1 MKIGIIG
8 YNNVGKAVEY
18 GFNSPNNQF
27 VIIDTEFRNTVMK
40 DVVNTDVVFVC
51 ITTDETK
58 QLETGELTKVLVHL
72 VELQYKGLVC
82 IKSMLPP
89 GIVDETPWKQIRRDL
104 RLVINP
110 DNVGEYQPN
119 RTFVESPMIILGA
132 DNQQLLDSAKVVY
145 EQSNVVKK
153 WFMEM
158 SLNEAILMKLFTDTF
173 LATKAVL
180 FGEFSQMLGKFS
192 DRDWNDFA
200 CMMTHDPRIGRSVTQ
215 INGQPGYG
223 SVHYPAMMFTFAR
236 TAIRSLTTS
245 GTAAGAMVSNTLLK
259 AK

>member
-27 VIIDTEFRNTVMK
+27 VIVDEAFTSTAMEN
-40 DVVNTDVVFVC
+40 VVDTDVVFIC
-51 ITTDETK
+51 ITTDDTK
-58 QLETGELTKVLVHL
+58 RLETAELTETLVVLT
-72 VELQYKGLVC
+72 ELQYKGLVF
-82 IKSMLPP
+82 IKSVLPP
-89 GIVDETPWKQIRRDL
+89 TFVNLGRWKQIQSNL

-110 DNVGEYQPN
+110 DTVGEYQPN

-132 DNQQLLDSAKVVY
+132 DSQQLIDDAKAIY

-158 SLNEAILMKLFTDTF
+158 SMTEAILMKLFTDTF
-173 LATKAVL
+173 LATKAAL
-180 FGEFSQMLGKFS
+180 IGEFSQMLGKFS

-200 CMMTHDPRIGRSVTQ
+200 CMMTHDPRIGRSMTE
-215 INGQPGYG
+215 IHGQPGY
-223 SVHYPAMMFTFAR
+223 STVHYPAMMDTFAR
-236 TAIRSLTTS
+236 TAIQSLTTS

>member
-27 VIIDTEFRNTVMK
+27 IIVDEALTSTTVG
-40 DVVNTDVVFVC
+40 DAVDTDVVFVC
-51 ITTDETK
+51 ITTDDTK
-58 QLETGELTKVLVHL
+58 QLETIDLTKALVQL
-72 VELQYKGLVC
+72 VGLKYRGLVFV
-82 IKSMLPP
+82 KSMLPP
-89 GIVDETPWKQIRRDL
+89 GIVDTNQWKQIRRDL
-104 RLVINP
+104 QLVINP

-132 DNQQLLDSAKVVY
+132 DNQQLIDDAKAIY
-145 EQSNVVKK
+145 EHSNVVKK

-173 LATKAVL
+173 LATKASL
-180 FGEFSQMLGKFS
+180 IGEFSQMLGKFS
-192 DRDWNDFA
+192 DRDWNEFA
-200 CMMTHDPRIGRSVTQ
+200 CMMTHDPRIGRSMTE
-215 INGQPGYG
+215 IHGQPGYS

-236 TAIRSLTTS
+236 TAIQSLTIS
-245 GTAAGAMVSNTLLK
+245 GTASGAMVSNTLLK

>member
-27 VIIDTEFRNTVMK
+27 VIIDTECWNTVVE
-40 DVVNTDVVFVC
+40 DIASTDVVFIC
-51 ITTDETK
+51 IATDATK
-58 QLETGELTKVLVHL
+58 RLETAELTEALVQL
-72 VELQYKGLVC
+72 MELQYKGLVI
-82 IKSMLPP
+82 IKSILSPTFATQR
-89 GIVDETPWKQIRRDL
+89 IWERFRSEL

-110 DNVGEYQPN
+110 DTVGEYQPN

-132 DNQQLLDSAKVVY
+132 DSQQLIDDAKAIY

-158 SLNEAILMKLFTDTF
+158 SMTEAILMKLFTDTF
-173 LATKAVL
+173 LATKAAL
-180 FGEFSQMLGKFS
+180 IGEFSQMLGKFS

-200 CMMTHDPRIGRSVTQ
+200 CMMTHDPRIGRSMTE
-215 INGQPGYG
+215 IHGQPGYS
-223 SVHYPAMMFTFAR
+223 SVHYPAMMFTFAQ
-236 TAIRSLTTS
+236 TAIQSLTTS

>member
-27 VIIDTEFRNTVMK
+27 IIVDEALTDTLVADVM
-40 DVVNTDVVFVC
+40 DTDVVFVC
-51 ITTDETK
+51 IATDDTK
-58 QLETGELTKVLVHL
+58 RLETAELTEVLIYL
-72 VELQYKGLVC
+72 AELQYKGLVI

-89 GIVDETPWKQIRRDL
+89 TFATMGRWKQIQNKL

-132 DNQQLLDSAKVVY
+132 DSQQLIDDAKAIY

-158 SLNEAILMKLFTDTF
+158 SMTEAILMKLFMDTF
-173 LATKAVL
+173 LATKASL
-180 FGEFSQMLGKFS
+180 IGEFSQMLGKFS

-200 CMMTHDPRIGRSVTQ
+200 CMMTHDPRIGRSMTE
-215 INGQPGYG
+215 IHSQPGYG
-223 SVHYPAMMFTFAR
+223 TVHYPAMMDTFAR
-236 TAIRSLTTS
+236 AATQLQTQSA
-245 GTAAGAMVSNTLLK
+245 TAAGAMVSNTLLK

>member
-27 VIIDTEFRNTVMK
+27 VIIDATLHNTTIE

-51 ITTDETK
+51 IATDDTK
-58 QLETGELTKVLVHL
+58 QLETGELTKALVHL
-72 VELQYKGLVC
+72 VELNYEGLVFV
-82 IKSMLPP
+82 KSMLPP
-89 GIVDETPWKQIRRDL
+89 GIVDTNEWKQIRRDL
-104 RLVINP
+104 RLIINP

-119 RTFVESPMIILGA
+119 RTFVESPMIVLGA
-132 DNQQLLDSAKVVY
+132 DNQQLIDDAKVIY
-145 EQSNVVKK
+145 ECSNVVKK

-173 LATKAVL
+173 LATKAAL
-180 FGEFSQMLGKFS
+180 FGEFSQMLNKFS
-192 DRDWNDFA
+192 NRDWNDFA
-200 CMMTHDPRIGRSVTQ
+200 VMMTHDPRIGRSMTQ
-215 INGQPGYG
+215 IHGQPGYS

-245 GTAAGAMVSNTLLK
+245 GTAAGAMVSNTILK
-259 AK
+259 SK